1 MEGGSVGLQDAS
13 LGLESLML
21 RVLDPPAAS
30 SGDEQEAYSSR
41 SDASS
46 KAVRKLRR
54 GAGRMKRTASAPAPP
69 LLNMLSRTGKAL
81 ETDRRPLHAYDF

>member
-1 MEGGSVGLQDAS
+1 MEDAS
-13 LGLESLML
+13 LGLDSCML

-41 SDASS
+41 SDASG
-46 KAVRKLRR
+46 KAVRKLRP

-69 LLNMLSRTGKAL
+69 ILSMLSRTGIL
-81 ETDRRPLHAYDF
+81 SSHLIQNNVE